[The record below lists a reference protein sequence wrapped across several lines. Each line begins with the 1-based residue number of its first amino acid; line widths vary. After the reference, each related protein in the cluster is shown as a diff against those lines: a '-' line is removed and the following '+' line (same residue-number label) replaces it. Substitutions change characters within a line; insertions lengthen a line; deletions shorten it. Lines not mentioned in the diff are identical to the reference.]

1 MTVKLDSSLGF
12 YENALRLTSQRQ
24 QVLASNIA
32 NADTPNYK
40 ARDFDFKTAMMIAM
54 NPSAAAAATSSS
66 AEEITQLNTLHLDAG
81 SFSASKYTVLRKS
94 KQNSQDGNT
103 VDIDVERA
111 TFTENALRYE
121 SAITFE
127 NNEIKNLTLVLQ
139 GS

>member
-1 MTVKLDSSLGF
+1 MAIKLDSSLGF

-40 ARDFDFKTAMMIAM
+40 ASDFDFKTAMMVAM
-54 NPSAAAAATSSS
+54 NNSSTSSS
-66 AEEITQLNTLHLDAG
+66 LEMSQPNLMHLDV
-81 SFSASKYTVLRKS
+81 ASLSSSQYAVLRKS

-111 TFTENALRYE
+111 AFTENALRYE
-121 SAITFE
+121 SAIAFE
-127 NNEIKNLTLVLQ
+127 NSEIKNLTLVIQ
-139 GS
+139 G

>member
-1 MTVKLDSSLGF
+1 MTIKLDSSLGF

-24 QVLASNIA
+24 QILATNIA
-32 NADTPNYK
+32 NSDTPNYK
-40 ARDFDFKTAMMIAM
+40 ARDFDFKSAMMLAM
-54 NPSAAAAATSSS
+54 NASSTPTSV
-66 AEEITQLNTLHLDAG
+66 EKVQFNPLHLDAG
-81 SFSASKYTVLRKS
+81 SLSADKFAVLRKS
-94 KQNSQDGNT
+94 EQNSQDGNT

-111 TFTENALRYE
+111 AFTENALRYE